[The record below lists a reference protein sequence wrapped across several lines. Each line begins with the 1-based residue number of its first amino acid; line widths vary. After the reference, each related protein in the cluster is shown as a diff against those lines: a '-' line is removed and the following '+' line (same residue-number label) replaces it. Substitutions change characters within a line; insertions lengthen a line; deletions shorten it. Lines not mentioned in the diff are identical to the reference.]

1 MENSEYE
8 RKKED
13 DLQRRLSEA
22 HSSPFH
28 QELVEKTRIQVQ
40 QLHNFSREQQGM
52 PGPTTAKA
60 DLDIPES
67 VGLYAAQPSSVKRL
81 IEPSSVRRS
90 SRRRL
95 S

>member
-1 MENSEYE
+1 MWFSIMHM
-8 RKKED
+8 
-13 DLQRRLSEA
+13 QPRLTHEA
-22 HSSPFH
+22 PF
-28 QELVEKTRIQVQ
+28 QVEKTRIQVQ